1 LIFLDEM
8 ALSIFIWFNGLQK
21 CRVKITSETFLQK
34 SPYKSVSYNLARFW
48 IEEGR
53 RSGDL
58 KGGSMR
64 KLFAAVIIILCLAGV
79 LFGADLPLESGQA
92 AATAAVTASK
102 IDTGDTAWI
111 LVSTALVMLMTPG
124 LALFYGG
131 MVRGK
136 NVLGTIMQSFV
147 AIAIVSLQWIL
158 IGYSLAFGPDVNG
171 IIGSLAWVGLNGVG
185 VAPNPDYAPTIPHIT
200 FMMYQAMFAVITP
213 ALISGAFAERMK
225 FSSYLLF
232 TLLWSTLVY
241 DPVAHWVWGAGGWL
255 KNMGTLDFAGGIV
268 VHLISG
274 IAALAAALLIG
285 KRKGYLQ
292 EVMTPH
298 NLPMTV
304 LGAGLLWFGWFGFN
318 AGSALSAGSLS
329 AMAFVATHTSA
340 VAATVMWVL
349 IEWLHRG
356 KPTMFGAATGSIAG
370 LATITP
376 ASGFVSPMSSLVI
389 GLAAGAVC
397 YGALNMKSKLG
408 YDDSL
413 DAFGVHGVGGAL
425 GTFATGLFAQTL
437 INPSGNNGL
446 FFGGHQVMMTQI
458 MAILVTAAYSFI
470 VSMIILIILDKL
482 IGLRVDEEAEV
493 NGLDISQHGE
503 TGYTF

>member
-1 LIFLDEM
+1 M
-8 ALSIFIWFNGLQK
+8 G
-21 CRVKITSETFLQK
+21 KI
-34 SPYKSVSYNLARFW
+34 R
-48 IEEGR
+48 I
-53 RSGDL
+53 
-58 KGGSMR
+58 
-64 KLFAAVIIILCLAGV
+64 AVIIGLLCLTGV
-79 LFGADLPLESGQA
+79 VFAEVQSANTASASSQA
-92 AATAAVTASK
+92 VAASK

-136 NVLGTIMQSFV
+136 NVLGTIMQSFI
-147 AIAIVSLQWIL
+147 AIAVISVQWIL
-158 IGYSLAFGPDVNG
+158 IGYSLSFGPDLHG
-171 IIGSLAWVGLNGVG
+171 IIGNLDWLGLNGVG
-185 VAPNPDYAPTIPHIT
+185 IEPNPDYAPSIPHAA

-213 ALISGAFAERMK
+213 ALITGAFAERMK
-225 FSSYLLF
+225 FSAYLLF
-232 TLLWSTLVY
+232 ILLWSTIVY

-255 KNMGTLDFAGGIV
+255 KKMGTLDFAGGIV

-274 IAALAAALLIG
+274 ISALAAALIIG

-292 EVMTPH
+292 EAMYPH

-318 AGSALSAGSLS
+318 AGSALSAGALS
-329 AMAFVATHTSA
+329 TMAFVATHTSA
-340 VAATVMWVL
+340 VSATVTWMI

-376 ASGFVSPMSSLVI
+376 ASGFVSPMSALII

-397 YGALNMKSKLG
+397 YAALNIKGKIG

-413 DAFGVHGVGGAL
+413 DAFGVHGIGGIL

-446 FFGGHQVMMTQI
+446 FFGNQKLLFYQMI
-458 MAILVTAAYSFI
+458 AILITAAYSFI
-470 VSMIILIILDKL
+470 MTAIILKTLDKTL
-482 IGLRVDEEAEV
+482 GLRIDEESEV
-493 NGLDISQHGE
+493 SGLDISQHGE
-503 TGYTF
+503 SGYTF